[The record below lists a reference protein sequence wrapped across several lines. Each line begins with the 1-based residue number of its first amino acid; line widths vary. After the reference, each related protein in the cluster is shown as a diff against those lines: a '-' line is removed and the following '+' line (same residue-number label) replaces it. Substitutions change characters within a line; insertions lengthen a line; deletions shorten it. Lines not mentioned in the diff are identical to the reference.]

1 MDCNIQSVFF
11 SPQSLHQTLLWAQR
25 TSCDAPRDG
34 KVGLG
39 KESPMPLFPQHS
51 IPVPIQNPRDK
62 QRQMTVTK
70 SRSIIIT
77 DLFVNV
83 SVAPQNT
90 AQNAPLINS
99 IRTTFFIE
107 ILNKFVS
114 YGAVGNFGR
123 LPCNFAKQTIQS
135 LTSGWRVFSPSVEVS
150 VFSCSHNAVYFSSMQ
165 TVWALKFLKEITLFF
180 LFHPLDACSSFSK
193 RHIHKP
199 VAMVQPPNSFS
210 VLWQLATS

>member
-1 MDCNIQSVFF
+1 MDCTIQSVFF
-11 SPQSLHQTLLWAQR
+11 SPQSLHQTLLWAQS

-123 LPCNFAKQTIQS
+123 LPCKLAKQTIQS

-150 VFSCSHNAVYFSSMQ
+150 VFSCSHNTVYFSSMQ
-165 TVWALKFLKEITLFF
+165 TLWALKFLKEITLFF

-193 RHIHKP
+193 RHLHKP